1 MTAQHSETTDV
12 LVPLTEATDP
22 DLVGTKAATLAALK
36 AAGLPVPDGVVIPA
50 GSDDVSTSA
59 LTEAI
64 GRWGDVPVAVRSS
77 GIAEDLPDASY
88 AGMYTTVLN
97 VRGESALHAAVAK
110 CRSSASAPGVL
121 SYSGDVE
128 PAGVAMLI
136 QPMVDAAAA
145 GVAFTADPVSG
156 DRDVVVIDAVRGLG
170 DQLVSGAVT
179 PERWEV
185 RTRAGRRTPDADQV
199 IDAGTADE
207 IAGLARRIADVQGGP
222 QDVEW
227 ALTADGE
234 LVVLQARPITS
245 LADEGIPVPVEVP
258 EGRWIREAS
267 HAPLSGVPVAVVTL
281 AAEAWQAAGMS
292 PEALTIADTPAAM
305 GPAAPYPAAMADRIR
320 GSVESDPTL
329 LRAAADRLLELGFAY
344 EAAVACVDL
353 AELDATQPGEIED
366 SLRVFER
373 LGAQPQVNRARR
385 LLRRHGQ
392 RVPGTARQR
401 GTRPLSA
408 REEQVARLA
417 AAGLSNSEIAQKLYL
432 SPRTITTHLHNIYR
446 RLGLTSR
453 IALVR
458 FVLEELPPEGA

>member
-1 MTAQHSETTDV
+1 
-12 LVPLTEATDP
+12 
-22 DLVGTKAATLAALK
+22 
-36 AAGLPVPDGVVIPA
+36 
-50 GSDDVSTSA
+50 
-59 LTEAI
+59 
-64 GRWGDVPVAVRSS
+64 
-77 GIAEDLPDASY
+77 
-88 AGMYTTVLN
+88 MYTTVLN

-128 PAGVAMLI
+128 PAGVAVLI

-185 RTRAGRRTPDADQV
+185 RTRAGRRTPDADRV

-245 LADEGIPVPVEVP
+245 LADEGIPVPIEVP

-267 HAPLSGVPVAVVTL
+267 HAPLSGVPVAVLTL

-344 EAAVACVDL
+344 EAAVACAISLNWMRRSL
-353 AELDATQPGEIED
+353 ARSRTVCASSNGSGH
-366 SLRVFER
+366 SLRSTAPAGCCVGMVSECP
-373 LGAQPQVNRARR
+373 AP
-385 LLRRHGQ
+385 
-392 RVPGTARQR
+392 PGSVGR
-401 GTRPLSA
+401 GRSA
-408 REEQVARLA
+408 RGKKRWR
-417 AAGLSNSEIAQKLYL
+417 GW
-432 SPRTITTHLHNIYR
+432 PRPGCPIR
-446 RLGLTSR
+446 RSR
-453 IALVR
+453 R
-458 FVLEELPPEGA
+458 SST